1 MLWQEIWEAMLV
13 LAEGNSIDKLR
24 IIVNNKDGFTPEQML
39 RVHGS
44 LMLAVGKVSAFV
56 PPDGTRAKIFES
68 PDALPVYIGTF
79 YDWKFH
85 DELRPFFP
93 DKDTLAHDV
102 AQLPMKI
109 TETVI
114 DEMMRKICAVKANAC
129 LLDHLTQ
136 RRNSKELRK
145 LKQKKWLV
153 YLQKNIKSIC
163 LLVGEKYGIPRTFF
177 PTDEEL
183 LTIAFNEMDLTKN
196 PQALDTERLAVLD
209 QTMNV
214 DLVIL
219 KRCLQVI
226 VYTKPSSRWAD
237 SETIASANNA
247 VGSRAR
253 ENSVAGE
260 IQQIVAL
267 SEVGHGTDADPIKS
281 REVEAVADADPIKS
295 REVEDNSHFVV
306 NLHGFGD

>member
-1 MLWQEIWEAMLV
+1 M
-13 LAEGNSIDKLR
+13 G
-24 IIVNNKDGFTPEQML
+24 
-39 RVHGS
+39 
-44 LMLAVGKVSAFV
+44 
-56 PPDGTRAKIFES
+56 
-68 PDALPVYIGTF
+68 
-79 YDWKFH
+79 
-85 DELRPFFP
+85 
-93 DKDTLAHDV
+93 
-102 AQLPMKI
+102 
-109 TETVI
+109 
-114 DEMMRKICAVKANAC
+114 
-129 LLDHLTQ
+129 
-136 RRNSKELRK
+136 
-145 LKQKKWLV
+145 
-153 YLQKNIKSIC
+153 
-163 LLVGEKYGIPRTFF
+163 
-177 PTDEEL
+177 
-183 LTIAFNEMDLTKN
+183 
-196 PQALDTERLAVLD
+196 TERLAVLD

-295 REVEDNSHFVV
+295 REVEAVADADSIEGEVGVVTDKSSELRDAADGADLSPISEESRNLEDVV
-306 NLHGFGD
+306 NVTRMNEPLR

>member
-1 MLWQEIWEAMLV
+1 M
-13 LAEGNSIDKLR
+13 G
-24 IIVNNKDGFTPEQML
+24 
-39 RVHGS
+39 
-44 LMLAVGKVSAFV
+44 
-56 PPDGTRAKIFES
+56 
-68 PDALPVYIGTF
+68 
-79 YDWKFH
+79 
-85 DELRPFFP
+85 
-93 DKDTLAHDV
+93 
-102 AQLPMKI
+102 
-109 TETVI
+109 
-114 DEMMRKICAVKANAC
+114 
-129 LLDHLTQ
+129 
-136 RRNSKELRK
+136 
-145 LKQKKWLV
+145 
-153 YLQKNIKSIC
+153 
-163 LLVGEKYGIPRTFF
+163 
-177 PTDEEL
+177 
-183 LTIAFNEMDLTKN
+183 KN

-281 REVEAVADADPIKS
+281 REVEAVADADSIKSSKVGAVTGADPIKS
-295 REVEDNSHFVV
+295 REVEAVADADSIKSGKVGAV
-306 NLHGFGD
+306 TGADSIKSSEVEAVTDADPI

>member
-1 MLWQEIWEAMLV
+1 M
-13 LAEGNSIDKLR
+13 G
-24 IIVNNKDGFTPEQML
+24 
-39 RVHGS
+39 
-44 LMLAVGKVSAFV
+44 
-56 PPDGTRAKIFES
+56 
-68 PDALPVYIGTF
+68 
-79 YDWKFH
+79 
-85 DELRPFFP
+85 
-93 DKDTLAHDV
+93 
-102 AQLPMKI
+102 
-109 TETVI
+109 
-114 DEMMRKICAVKANAC
+114 
-129 LLDHLTQ
+129 
-136 RRNSKELRK
+136 
-145 LKQKKWLV
+145 
-153 YLQKNIKSIC
+153 
-163 LLVGEKYGIPRTFF
+163 
-177 PTDEEL
+177 
-183 LTIAFNEMDLTKN
+183 KN

-281 REVEAVADADPIKS
+281 SEVEAVADADSIELSKVESVGDADPIKSREVESVGDADPIKSREVEAVADADPIKS

-306 NLHGFGD
+306 NLRGFGD